1 MNAGTGEPS
10 ERWRP
15 VIVALANDDARTVF
29 ARLVADGGGD
39 PFIGVSPS
47 RRGHVRRQLEAAGI
61 IGEVDGAVVL
71 RPEVFAD
78 VLRQGGMARPSGVQ
92 RFLRDGRIVQYP
104 SRASDRLELLTWI
117 AAQTLRPG
125 EVVTERV
132 ITERLAAYADDS
144 ASLRRYL
151 VDSGLVERTST
162 GSEYALPA

>member
-15 VIVALANDDARTVF
+15 IIAALANDDARTVF

-39 PFIGVSPS
+39 PFIGLSPS
-47 RRGHVRRQLEAAGI
+47 RRGHVRRQLETAGI

-78 VLRQGGMARPSGVQ
+78 VLRQ
-92 RFLRDGRIVQYP
+92 
-104 SRASDRLELLTWI
+104 
-117 AAQTLRPG
+117 G

-151 VDSGLVERTST
+151 VDAGLVERTST
-162 GSEYALPA
+162 GSEYALAA